1 MRRIKFMMLLSIIL
15 VMSGCQNRNEVNQ
28 KYETAIEEVLVL
40 ENKKLMNNDGLKR
53 EDVGIIVYSEGKYIE
68 LIYDLNN
75 EQIESLYEFD
85 TDRKVYE
92 HYPHSPEYLERIQD
106 FLAETSYTE
115 NIGLK

>member
-1 MRRIKFMMLLSIIL
+1 
-15 VMSGCQNRNEVNQ
+15 MSGCQNRNEVNQ

-53 EDVGIIVYSEGKYIE
+53 EDLGIIVYSEGKYIE

-92 HYPHSPEYLERIQD
+92 HYPHSPEYLERIHD